1 MAMNI
6 FVSDEPVTC
15 RRKHKLSFS
24 YVQKDEKMGKF
35 NLEQKTFIC
44 DNWLTSYARLNALN
58 TENVNARN
66 PGSKFSFTI
75 IEMITCF

>member
-1 MAMNI
+1 
-6 FVSDEPVTC
+6 
-15 RRKHKLSFS
+15 
-24 YVQKDEKMGKF
+24 MGF
-35 NLEQKTFIC
+35 NLVQKTFIC
-44 DNWLTSYARLNALN
+44 DNQLKSYARLNALN

>member
-1 MAMNI
+1 
-6 FVSDEPVTC
+6 
-15 RRKHKLSFS
+15 
-24 YVQKDEKMGKF
+24 MGF
-35 NLEQKTFIC
+35 NLVQIFFSC
-44 DNWLTSYARLNALN
+44 DNELIRYARLNALN

>member
-1 MAMNI
+1 MWPMCTK
-6 FVSDEPVTC
+6 PVTC

-24 YVQKDEKMGKF
+24 YVQKVEKMGF
-35 NLEQKTFIC
+35 NLVQKTFIC
-44 DNWLTSYARLNALN
+44 DNYLISYARFNALN

-66 PGSKFSFTI
+66 PSSKFSFTI